1 MMKDLGLY
9 IHIPFCLQKCKYCDF
24 LSKCGTEEEKDI
36 YSDALISEIS
46 HAGKL
51 AKDNSVSTVYIG
63 GGTPTCLSEEK
74 LIKIINS
81 VKANFSLSK
90 DLEFT
95 VEANPE
101 TVNLRLMRAL
111 YSAGVNRISLGVQ
124 SMNDETLK
132 KIGRVHDVIK
142 LLESYAAC
150 RVAGFENVNYD
161 LIFALPDQTEDEFLE
176 DVKNLL
182 KLEPKH
188 ISLYSLQLEE
198 GTPLFNEKDGFT
210 FAGEDTEREMYY
222 KAREILKEH
231 GLNQYETS
239 NFAIK
244 GFESKHNERYWDQKE
259 YLGLG
264 LGASSYFNNVRYKN
278 PENMKNYIGFAEN
291 FIPLYK
297 EYKPLSKEEQQSE
310 FVILGLRKTKGI
322 KISEFNEKFGTDIF
336 AVFDEVIKKHKD
348 NGLLIEE
355 NGYLFLAERGM
366 DLANTVMC
374 DFM

>member
-1 MMKDLGLY
+1 MLTDIGLY

-24 LSKCGTEEEKDI
+24 LSGCATDEEKNI
-36 YSDALISEIS
+36 YVNSLISEIF

-51 AKDNSVSTVYIG
+51 AKDYSVSTVYIG
-63 GGTPTCLSEEK
+63 GGTPTLIPEEK
-74 LIKIINS
+74 LLEIINS
-81 VKANFSLSK
+81 VKSNFSLAK
-90 DLEFT
+90 NYEFT

-101 TVNLRLMRAL
+101 TVSLKLMRSL
-111 YSAGVNRISLGVQ
+111 YENGVNRISLGVQ
-124 SMNDETLK
+124 SMNDKTLK
-132 KIGRVHDVIK
+132 KIGRVHNVIK
-142 LLESYAAC
+142 VLESYAAC
-150 RVAGFENVNYD
+150 RVAGFENINYD

-176 DVKNLL
+176 DVRNLL

-198 GTPLFNEKDGFT
+198 TTPLFKEKDSFS
-210 FAGEDTEREMYY
+210 FADEDTEREMYY

-239 NFAIK
+239 NFAVA
-244 GFESKHNERYWDQKE
+244 GFESRHNERYWDQKE

-278 PENMKNYIGFAEN
+278 PENMKNYIGFVQN

-297 EYKPLSKEEQQSE
+297 ENKPLSKTEQQSE

-322 KISEFNEKFGTDIF
+322 KISDFKQKFETDIF
-336 AVFDEVIKKHKD
+336 TVFGDVINKHK
-348 NGLLIEE
+348 NSGLLVEE
-355 NGYLFLAERGM
+355 DGYLFLSERGV
-366 DLANTVMC
+366 DVSNTVMC
-374 DFM
+374 DFI